1 MWTNSNLIKKSAE
14 ALHQMVV
21 GSNRL
26 VNHDF
31 NRISWGDHSIG
42 YEIPVVG
49 MIQNLRPLSGVVE
62 S

>member
-1 MWTNSNLIKKSAE
+1 
-14 ALHQMVV
+14 MVV